1 MLSYYLLNELK
12 FLFVS
17 LSPGT
22 SSLSCS
28 GNICRMNSQGLS
40 SETKKERDLGRG
52 SYRGPEEKEGWGM
65 VLFPSIAVTRD
76 LRLGGL
82 NSGNEF
88 PHSTGG

>member
-1 MLSYYLLNELK
+1 
-12 FLFVS
+12 
-17 LSPGT
+17 
-22 SSLSCS
+22 
-28 GNICRMNSQGLS
+28 MNSQGLS

-88 PHSTGG
+88 PHSSGG